1 MCVCVYVLIYVSIN
15 ALYSM
20 DSLLALGAKVGK
32 WYYIK
37 SSLSFAFLQFLYSV

>member
-1 MCVCVYVLIYVSIN
+1 MCVYVLMCYVSIN

-37 SSLSFAFLQFLYSV
+37 SSLYFAFLQFLYKV